1 MKRILIRADDLGFSR
16 GINLGIADTVK
27 AGLIRSIGVM
37 TNMEEAASGVEMI
50 KGYDVCLG

>member
-27 AGLIRSIGVM
+27 AGLIRSVGVM
-37 TNMEEAASGVEMI
+37 ANMEEAASGVEMI
-50 KGYDVCLG
+50 